1 LQVTNQLQPRPLDL
15 RLDTLPLNTPA
26 TITQID
32 WGVVG
37 GTAARR
43 LKAFGFEAGAHV
55 EALHFGGI
63 IAQDPIAFRI
73 GRMTIALRRAQAAA
87 ITVTPL

>member
-1 LQVTNQLQPRPLDL
+1 L
-15 RLDTLPLNTPA
+15 RLDTLPLNIPA

-32 WGVVG
+32 WAMVSES
-37 GTAARR
+37 AARR
-43 LKAFGFEAGAHV
+43 LKAFGFEGGAKV

-87 ITVTPL
+87 ITVIPL

>member
-1 LQVTNQLQPRPLDL
+1 L

-32 WGVVG
+32 WALMGES
-37 GTAARR
+37 AARR
-43 LKAFGFEAGAHV
+43 LKAFGFEHGVAI
-55 EALHFGGI
+55 EALHFGGM

-73 GRMTIALRRAQAAA
+73 GRMTVALRRAQAAA
-87 ITVTPL
+87 VKVTLL

>member
-1 LQVTNQLQPRPLDL
+1 L

-37 GTAARR
+37 ETAARR
-43 LKAFGFEAGAHV
+43 LKAFGFEDGV
-55 EALHFGGI
+55 GIEALYYGGM
-63 IAQDPIAFRI
+63 IARDPIAFRI

-87 ITVTPL
+87 ISVTPL

>member
-1 LQVTNQLQPRPLDL
+1 M

-32 WGVVG
+32 WALVG
-37 GTAARR
+37 ETAARR
-43 LKAFGFEAGAHV
+43 LKAFGFEDGV
-55 EALHFGGI
+55 NIEALHFGGM

-73 GRMTIALRRAQAAA
+73 GRMTVALRRAQAAA
-87 ITVTPL
+87 VTVTPL

>member
-1 LQVTNQLQPRPLDL
+1 L

-26 TITQID
+26 TIARID
-32 WGVVG
+32 WAMIGEI
-37 GTAARR
+37 AARR
-43 LKAFGFEAGAHV
+43 LKAFGFEDGANV

-73 GRMTIALRRAQAAA
+73 GRMTIAIRRAQAAA
-87 ITVTPL
+87 IIVTPL

>member
-1 LQVTNQLQPRPLDL
+1 M
-15 RLDTLPLNTPA
+15 
-26 TITQID
+26 ID
-32 WGVVG
+32 WSVIGAV
-37 GTAARR
+37 AARR
-43 LKAFGFEAGAHV
+43 LKTFGFENGANV

-87 ITVTPL
+87 ITVIPL